1 MSDDPVIVHESVRHS
16 PRCSSLSSPQI
27 FPHFV
32 VSDTDGEEE
41 SDVIIDDQLS
51 NARPG
56 GNEENQVVS
65 PSME

>member
-16 PRCSSLSSPQI
+16 PRCSLLSSPQI

-51 NARPG
+51 DARPG